1 MRGRFAGLLPW
12 SLFFAVFGLVP
23 LLAALVISFYSMNPL
38 RPDLTHWVGGANYAR
53 ALGSPAFWHALRT
66 TAIFVVGTLPATLVL
81 AYVVAALLSRL
92 RRGEAFFR
100 AAIFFPATLSM
111 VVISLVFKSLYAEQG
126 LLNGWLKGLGF
137 PAVHWLQDPRLAL
150 PSIMAMDVWASVGY
164 YAILILAGR
173 KTLPVEQLE
182 AARLE
187 GMRALAIERRIILP
201 HVKPVI
207 LFVVLLNTVRSFQ
220 IFIEVFVLTRGGPLE
235 STLTLVYH
243 LYERA
248 FYHFEMGYACALAYL
263 LLLLVGVIL
272 LLQRRL
278 IARAPVEVPAEMPL
292 APAVPRG
299 TGRGAA

>member
-23 LLAALVISFYSMNPL
+23 LLAALVLSFYSMNPL

-66 TAIFVVGTLPATLVL
+66 TAIFVVGTLPVTLVL

-207 LFVVLLNTVRSFQ
+207 LFVDD
-220 IFIEVFVLTRGGPLE
+220 
-235 STLTLVYH
+235 
-243 LYERA
+243 
-248 FYHFEMGYACALAYL
+248 EMEILSALRRCFRHEPY
-263 LLLLVGVIL
+263 VIYTAL
-272 LLQRRL
+272 G
-278 IARAPVEVPAEMPL
+278 PAEGMRNCYDGGRPFGFRGERRRPGCGVRNSGTKSSRL
-292 APAVPRG
+292 LRWIAASMHPAQ
-299 TGRGAA
+299 

>member
-1 MRGRFAGLLPW
+1 MRRIAGLLPW
-12 SLFFAVFGLVP
+12 GLCFAVFGLIP
-23 LLAALVISFYSMNPL
+23 LLAALALSFYDMNPL
-38 RPDLTHWVGGANYAR
+38 RPDLTHWVGGGNYAR

-66 TAIFVVGTLPATLVL
+66 TAIFVVGTLPVTLVL
-81 AYVVAALLSRL
+81 AYGVAALLGRL
-92 RRGEAFFR
+92 RRAETFFR

-126 LLNGWLKGLGF
+126 LLNGWLQAIGL

-150 PSIMAMDVWASVGY
+150 PSIMVMDIWASVGY

-173 KTLPVEQLE
+173 KTLPLEQLE

-187 GMRALAIERRIILP
+187 GMGAFEIERRIVLP
-201 HVKPVI
+201 HVRPVL

-248 FYHFEMGYACALAYL
+248 FYHFEMGYACAIAYIL
-263 LLLLVGVIL
+263 LFLVGLIL
-272 LLQRRL
+272 LAQRRL
-278 IARAPVEVPAEMPL
+278 AASAP
-292 APAVPRG
+292 G
-299 TGRGAA
+299 TAA